1 MTIGA
6 IILDLCL
13 LITILGVSI
22 GIYCNA
28 YENEIRN
35 AIITFVVGIIILSG
49 IIGFQFYYYN
59 NLESGKRALKTQQSE
74 FKGGLKREI
83 VVYDVNGKVIER
95 FKGKFDV
102 EYDDDRI
109 LFDDEKGNRHVI
121 YYPTGTVIINE
132 LKGAD

>member
-6 IILDLCL
+6 IILDVCL
-13 LITILGVSI
+13 LITILGISI
-22 GIYCNA
+22 GIYCNV
-28 YENEIRN
+28 YENETRN
-35 AIITFVVGIIILSG
+35 AIISFVVGIIILGG
-49 IIGFQFYYYN
+49 IIAFQFYYYN
-59 NLESGKRALKTQQSE
+59 NIESGKRAMKTQQSE

-83 VVYDVNGKVIER
+83 IVYDVNGKVVEK
-95 FKGKFDV
+95 FKGKFDI

>member
-13 LITILGVSI
+13 LISI
-22 GIYCNA
+22 VGISMGIYFNA

-35 AIITFVVGIIILSG
+35 AIISFIVGIIILGG

-59 NLESGKRALKTQQSE
+59 NLESGKRAMKTQQSE

-121 YYPTGTVIINE
+121 YYPTGTIIINE